1 MFWQAEKIFGVKIDA
16 PKAKAVRIGESGS
29 SVERWLMS
37 IRRFVRQSMTPGSIK
52 TDGRDR
58 VTIPDNDNHMAGVDN
73 KPLLKSIQSDDFA
86 DALCARAER
95 FATKVVVA
103 MAICLTSTLIAGVY
117 FLLAPS

>member
-1 MFWQAEKIFGVKIDA
+1 
-16 PKAKAVRIGESGS
+16 
-29 SVERWLMS
+29 
-37 IRRFVRQSMTPGSIK
+37 MTPGSIK

-58 VTIPDNDNHMAGVDN
+58 VTIPDNDNHMAGVDT

-103 MAICLTSTLIAGVY
+103 MAICLTSTLVAGVY
-117 FLLAPS
+117 FLLAPF